1 MWKTPTKPTPQRRNK
16 NKKKVITSTNPVRE
30 NPNPVHKKNKPK
42 TPTTQKNLYSFYY
55 LPIQKEEK
63 ISPKRSSDERGLV
76 ICPSA
81 N

>member
-1 MWKTPTKPTPQRRNK
+1 MWKTLINPTPQRRNK
-16 NKKKVITSTNPVRE
+16 NKKKVITSRNPVRE

-42 TPTTQKNLYSFYY
+42 TSTTQKNLYSFYY

>member
-1 MWKTPTKPTPQRRNK
+1 MWKSSTNPTPQRLSR
-16 NKKKVITSTNPVRE
+16 NKKKVKTR
-30 NPNPVHKKNKPK
+30 PNPVIKKQNPVDKKNKPK
-42 TPTTQKNLYSFYY
+42 TSTTQKNLYTFYY
-55 LPIQKEEK
+55 LPTQKEEK